1 MITRSSTADRAQ
13 SRRAGSLRRPW
24 RTGELTCTVAAGLLV
39 GAGLYQ
45 VHHAKSQGL
54 AEIDRGIAAKQLLNL
69 NTVDTQEQLL
79 PALTMFADPAER
91 VFVARKIYYLCT
103 GNLSN
108 VGAMARARVTA
119 EELSRGRG
127 TFGNAGLKNFR
138 DRLGSRESVPLLTAE
153 QFRALKPLFVVRTPP
168 QWNKALAIWTA
179 LFLGAFLWV
188 HVWWNLRGFTG
199 DQIFLPAT
207 LLLSGIGLILMIS
220 LRDPVRDNLLFVD
233 FAQGAAFGALL
244 LAMLGGL
251 DYQRLLGK
259 LSFVPLLASFG
270 LSVLLILFGS
280 GPGSSDAKVNLLGF
294 QPVEIIRLLLIFF
307 LAGYFA
313 TRWDILR
320 HAHETRESLAP
331 ITRRFSIPPV
341 EFTLPVLVSVV
352 LCLIF
357 FFLQRDMGPALIF
370 ACLFLLLYGIARGSA
385 ALPAAG
391 LALLASGFA
400 AGYFIGVPHTVGER
414 VSMWLSPWNNMVH
427 GGDQLAH
434 SLWAYAGGGVL
445 GTGMGMGDPQ
455 LVPAAH
461 TDLILS
467 ALGEQWG
474 FVGVAG
480 VFAVYALIVWRGFRI
495 ALRART
501 DYEFFLAA
509 GLAAATALQLLLIAG
524 GSLGVIPL
532 SGVVTPFLSYGR
544 SAMLMNFL
552 AIAILLSISARADPA
567 GVGERVRLSGERLAP
582 FRIPV
587 TAAGLILAVAGV
599 TVVAKAAY
607 IEVLRAPATMG
618 EGTLV
623 MQADGARRYQYNPR
637 LQEIMRDIPKG
648 VISDR
653 NGLPLA
659 TSNWDD
665 LEKHR
670 VQYQQ
675 LGIDIDRA
683 CPRTDSR
690 YYPFG
695 GLMFDLLGDLRTRTR
710 WGASNTSFVERDSA
724 RRLRGYDDRPTLLEI
739 KNPRTGKLERVLRYD
754 YRELVPLLRH
764 RHEPNHPEVR
774 RVLDRP
780 RDVRMSIDARFQVR
794 VAEILRNQLK
804 AANQDKGAAVVMD
817 PATGDLLAAV
827 SFPLPQLDAGDK
839 PGGPSGSAQPDPAKA
854 DSDEAANPYL
864 DRARY
869 GLYPPGSTFKVVTAM
884 AALRKDP
891 NLTGKTYECIRLSD
905 GRVGNFLKG
914 AKRPIRDDVQDRA
927 PHGTLNME
935 RGLVVSCN
943 AYFAQLGTYDV
954 GAQALLDTANLL
966 GIGAAS
972 PNTAAELKK
981 SLPQSS
987 YGQGQV
993 VASPFQMARVA
1004 ATVANGGAMPQGRWI
1019 TDENNPRTGALQTVM
1034 SPATAETLSRF
1045 MRGVVTQGTGSRARA
1060 AGVAMAGKTGTAEL
1074 ADAPSH
1080 AWFIGFAP
1088 YGPGT
1093 RKIALS
1099 VLVENGVYGGTNA
1112 APAAAEI
1119 VNAAVKLGLLQ
1130 P

>member
-1 MITRSSTADRAQ
+1 MAITRSSTADRAAV
-13 SRRAGSLRRPW
+13 RRTSGPRRLW
-24 RTGELTCTVAAGLLV
+24 RLGELACTVAAGLLV
-39 GAGLYQ
+39 GVGLYQ
-45 VHHAKSQGL
+45 VHGAKSQGL
-54 AEIDRGIAAKQLLNL
+54 AEIDQGLAGKQLLNL
-69 NTVDTQEQLL
+69 NTVDAQEQLL
-79 PALTMFADPAER
+79 PALTMFPDPAER
-91 VFVARKIYYLCT
+91 TFVARKIYYLCT

-108 VGAMARARVTA
+108 VGALARARVTA
-119 EELSRGRG
+119 EELNRAR
-127 TFGNAGLKNFR
+127 GLKNLR
-138 DRLGSRESVPLLTAE
+138 DRLGGRESVPLLTAE
-153 QFRALKPLFVVRTPP
+153 QFRTLKPLFVVRTPA
-168 QWNKALAIWTA
+168 QWNKAVILWAA

-188 HVWWNLRGFTG
+188 LVWWNLRGFTG
-199 DQIFLPAT
+199 DQLFMPAV

-220 LRDPVRDNLLFVD
+220 LRDPVRDNMLFVD
-233 FAQGAAFGALL
+233 FAQGAGFGALT
-244 LAMLGGL
+244 LAMFGSL
-251 DYQRLLGK
+251 DYERLMGK

-270 LSVLLILFGS
+270 LSALLILFGS
-280 GPGSSDAKVNLLGF
+280 GPGTSDAKVNLLGF

-313 TRWDILR
+313 TRWDVLR
-320 HAHETRESLAP
+320 HARETRESLAP
-331 ITRRFSIPPV
+331 LTRHFDIPPV
-341 EFTLPVLVSVV
+341 EYTLPVLVSVA

-370 ACLFLLLYGIARGSA
+370 ACLFLVLYGIARGSVA
-385 ALPAAG
+385 VPAAG

-400 AGYFIGVPHTVGER
+400 AGYFLGVPRTVGER
-414 VSMWLSPWNNMVH
+414 VSMWLSPWNNLVH

-434 SLWAYAGGGVL
+434 SLWAYATGGIL
-445 GTGMGMGDPQ
+445 GTGIGMGEPQ

-474 FVGVAG
+474 FAGVAV
-480 VFAVYALIVWRGFRI
+480 VFALYALIVWRALRI

-509 GLAAATALQLLLIAG
+509 GLAAATALQILLIGG
-524 GSLGVIPL
+524 GSLGVVPL

-544 SAMLMNFL
+544 TAMLMNFL
-552 AIAILLSISARADPA
+552 AIAILLSISARA
-567 GVGERVRLSGERLAP
+567 GEPKRLAP

-587 TAAGLILAVAGV
+587 AAAGMILAVAGAA
-599 TVVAKAAY
+599 VVAKAAY

-623 MQADGARRYQYNPR
+623 LQADGARRYQYNPR

-648 VISDR
+648 AIYDR

-670 VQYQQ
+670 ADYQQ

-683 CPRTDSR
+683 CPRTESR
-690 YYPFG
+690 HYPFG

-739 KNPRTGKLERVLRYD
+739 KNPKTGKTERVLRYD

-780 RDVRMSIDARFQVR
+780 RDVRMSIDARLEVK

-804 AANQDKGAAVVMD
+804 AANRDKGAAVVID

-827 SFPLPQLDAGDK
+827 SFPLPQLDPNAT
-839 PGGPSGSAQPDPAKA
+839 PDPTQ
-854 DSDEAANPYL
+854 EANPYL

-891 NLTGKTYECIRLSD
+891 QLTSKTYECIRLPD
-905 GRVGNFLKG
+905 NRVGNFLKG
-914 AKRPIRDDVQDRA
+914 AKRPIRDDIQDSS

-954 GAQALLDTANLL
+954 GAQPLLDTADLL
-966 GIGAAS
+966 GIAAAS

-987 YGQGQV
+987 YGQGEV

-1004 ATVANGGAMPQGRWI
+1004 ATVANGGAMSQGRWI
-1019 TDENNPRTGALQTVM
+1019 ADENNTRTGAAQTVLP
-1034 SPATAETLSRF
+1034 PAAAETLARF
-1045 MRGVVTQGTGSRARA
+1045 MREVVTQGTGSRARTA
-1060 AGVAMAGKTGTAEL
+1060 AVAMAGKTGTAEL

-1093 RKIALS
+1093 RKIAFS
-1099 VLVENGVYGGTNA
+1099 VLVENGVYGGANA
-1112 APAAAEI
+1112 APAATEI
-1119 VNAAVKLGLLQ
+1119 VNAAVKLGLIQ
-1130 P
+1130 Q